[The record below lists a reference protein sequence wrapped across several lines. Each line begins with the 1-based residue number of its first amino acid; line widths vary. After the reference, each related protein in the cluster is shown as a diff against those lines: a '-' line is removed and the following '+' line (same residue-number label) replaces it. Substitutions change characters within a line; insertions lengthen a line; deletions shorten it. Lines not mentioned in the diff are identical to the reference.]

1 MPFDR
6 DILSKVKRLASQKA
20 DAMTADHL
28 FTSGQFISY
37 AQSVINSITSRCK
50 FKVKLHVYHGDLDG
64 DTAYTDKRVVT
75 VNTHHQR
82 IYYFDSLLNKF
93 LSQMGGILHECAHI
107 LYMNFE
113 IWNNQIASVCAGTF
127 PELPASESKEEQE
140 ALDEMVETLQDELKR
155 PILAEMYKYIYNAL
169 QDGHDEDRIMAESV
183 PFVSQCILIRREA
196 KIAEFPSAEEMAADQ
211 NLTKMEMMFSLILES
226 ALFEDIYMEDP
237 AAAMAL
243 EPMQR
248 IRAMMPSIQNGKYT
262 DDAHARGEMTVKL
275 MAFLWPYIRDE
286 LDRQS
291 SQVSNPPGAQ
301 LDPQVIQAVMQLLS
315 QAAQQG
321 GTQVPQNT
329 KSSAIAKARQRAA
342 QKNAGNAQQ
351 LTQQAS
357 PGTTEND
364 AGENALAG
372 IVNSISQEEA
382 EEEVQQAVSADANI
396 SIQAVSQNSTHRG
409 IPVFFHSM
417 DQVTGDDIAVYNS
430 AMNEL
435 SAYSKRLQRQM
446 QDALRGLQE
455 GHTARHKSFG
465 NRFEAKD
472 AYRPDQRYFTVKK
485 LPLDLPE
492 MAISILVDH
501 SGSMDGERLS
511 ASMRGAILLYD
522 FATKLGIPVEVA
534 GHNTHDYGRGV
545 NYYLYT
551 DFRQVSPNEKYRLA
565 KMESNGCNRDG
576 AAIEIA
582 AHRLSLRM
590 EDVKMLIIISDGQPN
605 DNGYSGEAAA
615 DDIRSIVTRYRRQ
628 GVETIAAAIG
638 DDKENIRDIYGA
650 GAFLD
655 IDDLDRLPKALA
667 GLVKKRILN

>member
-37 AQSVINSITSRCK
+37 AQSVINSVTSRCK
-50 FKVKLHVYHGDLDG
+50 FKVKLHAYHGELDG

-113 IWNNQIASVCAGTF
+113 IWNNQITSVCAGTF
-127 PELPASESKEEQE
+127 PELPAPESKEEQD
-140 ALDEMVETLQDELKR
+140 ALDEMVETLRDESKR
-155 PILAEMYKYIYNAL
+155 PILAESYKYIYNAL

-211 NLTKMEMMFSLILES
+211 NLTQMEMMFSLILES

-248 IRAMMPSIQNGKYT
+248 IRTMMPSIQKGKYT
-262 DDAHARGEMTVKL
+262 DDAHVRGEMTVKL
-275 MAFLWPYIRDE
+275 MAFLWPYIREE
-286 LDRQS
+286 LDRQA
-291 SQVSNPPGAQ
+291 SQSPAPSGAQ
-301 LDPQVIQAVMQLLS
+301 PDPQVIQAVMLLLS

-321 GTQVPQNT
+321 GTQIPQNT
-329 KSSAIAKARQRAA
+329 KSSAIAKARQKAA
-342 QKNAGNAQQ
+342 QKSAGNAQQ

-357 PGTTEND
+357 AGTTEND
-364 AGENALAG
+364 AGENALEG

-396 SIQAVSQNSTHRG
+396 SVQAVNQNSTHRG

-417 DQVTGDDIAVYNS
+417 DRVTGDDITTYNS

-435 SAYSKRLQRQM
+435 STYSKRLRRQM

-455 GHTARHKSFG
+455 GHTARHRSFG
-465 NRFEAKD
+465 NRFEARD

-511 ASMRGAILLYD
+511 ASMRASILLYD
-522 FATKLGIPVEVA
+522 FATNLGIPVEVA
-534 GHNTHDYGRGV
+534 GHNTRDYGKGV

-582 AHRLSLRM
+582 AHRLSLRT
-590 EDVKMLIIISDGQPN
+590 EDIKMLIIISDGQPN
-605 DNGYSGEAAA
+605 DNGYGGDAAA
-615 DDIRSIVTRYRRQ
+615 DDIRSILSRYRRQ

-638 DDKENIRDIYGA
+638 DDKENIREIYGA

-667 GLVKKRILN
+667 GLVKKRILS

>member
-50 FKVKLHVYHGDLDG
+50 FKVKLHTYHGDLDG

-107 LYMNFE
+107 LYMNFD
-113 IWNNQIASVCAGTF
+113 IWNNQITSVCAGTF
-127 PELPASESKEEQE
+127 PELPAPESKEEQE
-140 ALDEMVETLQDELKR
+140 ALEEMGETLQDETKR
-155 PILAEMYKYIYNAL
+155 PVLAEVYKYIYNSL

-196 KIAEFPSAEEMAADQ
+196 KIAEFPSAEEMAANQ
-211 NLTKMEMMFSLILES
+211 NLSQMEMMFSLILES

-237 AAAMAL
+237 DTAMML

-248 IRAMMPSIQNGKYT
+248 IRAMMPSIQRGKYT
-262 DDAHARGEMTVKL
+262 DDAHVRGEMTVKL

-286 LDRQS
+286 LDRQT
-291 SQVSNPPGAQ
+291 SQLSG
-301 LDPQVIQAVMQLLS
+301 LSGPQVIQTVMQLLS
-315 QAAQQG
+315 QAGQQG

-329 KSSAIAKARQRAA
+329 KTSAIAKARQRAA
-342 QKNAGNAQQ
+342 QKNTGNAQQ
-351 LTQQAS
+351 LTQQPSA
-357 PGTTEND
+357 GTAEND

-372 IVNSISQEEA
+372 IVNSISQDEA

-396 SIQAVSQNSTHRG
+396 SIQGVSQNSTHRG

-417 DQVTGDDIAVYNS
+417 DRVTGDDIALYNS

-446 QDALRGLQE
+446 KDALRGLQE
-455 GHTARHKSFG
+455 GHTARHRSFG
-465 NRFEAKD
+465 NRFEARD

-511 ASMRGAILLYD
+511 ASMRASILLYD

-534 GHNTHDYGRGV
+534 GHNTREYGKGV

-582 AHRLSLRM
+582 AHRLALRV

-605 DNGYSGEAAA
+605 DSGYGGEAAA
-615 DDIRSIVTRYRRQ
+615 EDIRSIVTRYRRQ

-667 GLVKKRILN
+667 GLVKKRMLN